1 MLERDGL
8 DALTFGERRKLW
20 LGGLILATA
29 QLEHRPKAPKAGKD
43 RLASLGVSANLAVS
57 ADGAAVDVA
66 GFFDE
71 LVEGLVKLAQ
81 HGIARKL
88 AGSDVIEIG
97 LDAGG
102 EAIVD
107 DGVEM
112 VRQEASDQLSCWG
125 GQ

>member
-1 MLERDGL
+1 MFERDSL
-8 DALTFGERRKLW
+8 DALTLGERRKLW
-20 LGGLILATA
+20 LGGLILAAA
-29 QLEHRPKAPKAGKD
+29 QLQHRPKAPKAGKD
-43 RLASLGVSANLAVS
+43 RLASLGVSTNLTVS
-57 ADGAAVDVA
+57 TNSTAVDVA

-71 LVEGLVKLAQ
+71 LMEGLVKLTQ

-88 AGSDVIEIG
+88 AGSDVVEVG

-112 VRQEASDQLSCWG
+112 IGEEASD
-125 GQ
+125 